1 MGVLNKISERVQQEI
16 NEQNIKE
23 ITEISKEILLPPELP
38 SYPLNLFVQKF
49 YLPFRA
55 LVEFSVDTVQLASKQ
70 KYGEVRSSLY
80 RDWISICVLPT
91 NKVIIEDT
99 KHDNKIVTVLPPIIK
114 SPELREGYSYTEG
127 NINRSL
133 VKSAQASE
141 RGDIKGSLLFIDQ
154 AGREWQE
161 KFNIT
166 REHLEDNLADWKKCL
181 NTIDEYLG
189 RKPEDMKKQIK
200 DLLPSDV
207 VKENSSTTTQEDLLD
222 AFG

>member
-1 MGVLNKISERVQQEI
+1 MSVLKRISERVQQEI

-70 KYGEVRSSLY
+70 KYGEPRSSLY

-91 NKVIIEDT
+91 NKVVIEDT
-99 KHDNKIVTVLPPIIK
+99 KNNNKIVTILPPIIK
-114 SPELREGYSYTEG
+114 SPELRDGYSYTEG
-127 NINRSL
+127 NINMSL

-141 RGDIKGSLLFIDQ
+141 RGDVKGSLFYIDQ
-154 AGREWQE
+154 AGKEWQE
-161 KFNIT
+161 KFNIS
-166 REHLEDNLADWKKCL
+166 REHLEHNLTDWKKCL
-181 NTIDEYLG
+181 DTIDEYMG
-189 RKPEDMKKQIK
+189 RKTSDMVKQIK
-200 DLLPSDV
+200 NLLPEES
-207 VKENSSTTTQEDLLD
+207 VKESKETTKEDLLD